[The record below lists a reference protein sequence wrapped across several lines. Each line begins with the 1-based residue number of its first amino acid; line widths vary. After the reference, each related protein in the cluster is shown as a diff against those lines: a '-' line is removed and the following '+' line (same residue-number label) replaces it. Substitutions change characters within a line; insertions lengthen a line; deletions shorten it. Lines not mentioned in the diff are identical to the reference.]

1 MKKITAFLL
10 CILICFY
17 SLTALTACKEASQPV
32 GGDTPTPTPTPSTPT
47 PEPEPQGPTIA
58 VPNYKDFGRDTV
70 NFTEIVYESPD
81 VEDLIEDFN
90 SATARISANELPF
103 DEQLEGILA
112 LEDGY
117 NAYLTMYTLA
127 EINNSRDSSNE
138 FWLEE
143 YTYLSTNSSAF
154 SQAVED
160 LYVAAAQSPHKSDF
174 EEEYFGVSL
183 DDYVDG
189 GVYTDELVALLT
201 AESELIAR
209 YNGFSTDTV
218 IITVNGEEGT
228 VKQLMDGVPASKYDS
243 TLNLYML
250 YYMNEVTRLTKGI
263 YLELV
268 RTRIEIAEELGKES
282 YIEVAYEEMGHDYS
296 PEKTL
301 SFLSDVKNAAEIA
314 YRLYY
319 NNFYH
324 LSTDIEPYATKIDVI
339 NTLYALFGE
348 INGELGDIYAYMLQ
362 HGLYDYSSKADN
374 RLDGA
379 FTTYIRTNN
388 SPFIFMTASGR
399 YSDYVTLSH
408 EFGHFA
414 DMYTN
419 YGRNAGLDLSEVYS
433 QALAYLMLL
442 KIEDSMSETQTLK
455 NNYRYMLHKEMDEIY
470 NILAYQGYLAT
481 FEHMVYSLSSE
492 EVTEDKLLE
501 LMDEAQIFCL
511 GGVIPDLSSW
521 DAVLIVHTVEY
532 PFYVQ
537 SYCTSLVAAIEI
549 MLMEIEQE
557 GAGIAAYMSLLNRDN
572 DNPLSFEEEL
582 ERASISSP
590 LRDGAILDMYQGV
603 YRFITGKVYSR

>member
-218 IITVNGEEGT
+218 IITVNGEEGA

-250 YYMNEVTRLTKGI
+250 YI
-263 YLELV
+263 
-268 RTRIEIAEELGKES
+268 
-282 YIEVAYEEMGHDYS
+282 
-296 PEKTL
+296 
-301 SFLSDVKNAAEIA
+301 
-314 YRLYY
+314 
-319 NNFYH
+319 
-324 LSTDIEPYATKIDVI
+324 
-339 NTLYALFGE
+339 
-348 INGELGDIYAYMLQ
+348 
-362 HGLYDYSSKADN
+362 
-374 RLDGA
+374 
-379 FTTYIRTNN
+379 
-388 SPFIFMTASGR
+388 
-399 YSDYVTLSH
+399 
-408 EFGHFA
+408 
-414 DMYTN
+414 
-419 YGRNAGLDLSEVYS
+419 
-433 QALAYLMLL
+433 
-442 KIEDSMSETQTLK
+442 
-455 NNYRYMLHKEMDEIY
+455 
-470 NILAYQGYLAT
+470 
-481 FEHMVYSLSSE
+481 
-492 EVTEDKLLE
+492 
-501 LMDEAQIFCL
+501 
-511 GGVIPDLSSW
+511 
-521 DAVLIVHTVEY
+521 
-532 PFYVQ
+532 
-537 SYCTSLVAAIEI
+537 
-549 MLMEIEQE
+549 
-557 GAGIAAYMSLLNRDN
+557 
-572 DNPLSFEEEL
+572 
-582 ERASISSP
+582 
-590 LRDGAILDMYQGV
+590 
-603 YRFITGKVYSR
+603 